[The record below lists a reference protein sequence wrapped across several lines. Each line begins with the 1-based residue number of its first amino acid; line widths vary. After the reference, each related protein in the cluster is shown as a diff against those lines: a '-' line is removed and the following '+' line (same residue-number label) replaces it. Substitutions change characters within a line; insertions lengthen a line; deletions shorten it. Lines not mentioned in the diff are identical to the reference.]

1 MRAGRFTRGS
11 KPTEILRGTLLL
23 KQKLWLLPLLAC
35 LCISLLLL
43 APASVCA
50 QEAVSETNA
59 SALSAAPYRSGE
71 KLSYNVAFS
80 RFQSA
85 AHVEMFVNGRTT
97 VGTREAIELRA
108 HVETLGVVSVAL
120 YSVNNDYVTYIDP
133 ATGLPFRTEQLLR
146 EGGARVPID
155 AARDFNQPADPS
167 APPARQTAGG
177 FPGTYDLLSAIYRLR
192 SLPLMQGAAYR
203 LSVQGTSELYDA
215 ELRVTGRELLRTN
228 IGSFNAIATQISV
241 RRNPSANNYKIRLFF
256 SDDERHIPLLIT
268 AQHPSGEVR
277 VEIASAEFIE
287 QTPPPAVITTPPLNP
302 QNVTPPVVL
311 PGTTPPNP
319 NTTRR
324 NPPVP
329 SDAPAGAGE
338 AALPGLPFSVG
349 EQLNF
354 RFFLGDAAQP
364 VGTAALQVRARAKYF
379 NRDGLLLSALMGT
392 TGAGQRLFPVSDQI
406 NSYVDPTSLFPF
418 RTELRIQEGRHRLN
432 AVVNVDQ
439 DRGNAQF
446 DDRTRLELPVG
457 THDIIS
463 VFYALRSFDLTP
475 PRRNAVSLLI
485 NKRPRT
491 LFVTALRRETIEIG
505 GQRINATQL
514 SLVTDDTQGDRLQ
527 LRLWVSTDRRRLPL
541 RLTAVTPLG
550 PVRADLAII
559 PVGLQ

>member
-1 MRAGRFTRGS
+1 M
-11 KPTEILRGTLLL
+11 
-23 KQKLWLLPLLAC
+23 KQKLWLLPLLLAG
-35 LCISLLLL
+35 LCMSLMPF
-43 APASVCA
+43 APASVRA
-50 QEAVSETNA
+50 QGAVSETNA

-85 AHVEMFVNGRTT
+85 AHVELFVNGRTT
-97 VGTREAIELRA
+97 IGTRQAIELRA
-108 HVETLGVVSVAL
+108 HVETLGVVNVAL
-120 YSVNNDYVTYIDP
+120 YSVNNDYVTYVDP
-133 ATGLPFRTEQLLR
+133 ATGLPFRTEQLIR

-167 APPARQTAGG
+167 AQPARQTAGG
-177 FPGTYDLLSAIYRLR
+177 FPGTYDFLSAIYRLR
-192 SLPLMQGAAYR
+192 SLPLVQGASYR
-203 LSVQGTSELYDA
+203 LSVQGTDELYDA
-215 ELRVTGRELLRTN
+215 ELRVTGRELLKTN
-228 IGSFNAIATQISV
+228 IGSFNAIATQVSV

-256 SDDERHIPLLIT
+256 SDDERHIPVLIT

-277 VEIASAEFIE
+277 VEIASAEFVE
-287 QTPPPAVITTPPLNP
+287 QTPPPASISTTPVNPLNT
-302 QNVTPPVVL
+302 TPPVVL

-324 NPPVP
+324 NPPTP
-329 SDAPAGAGE
+329 GGAPGGASAGE
-338 AALPGLPFSVG
+338 TALPGLPFSVG

-354 RFFLGDAAQP
+354 RFFLGDAVQP

-406 NSYVDPTSLFPF
+406 NSYVDATSLLPF

-491 LFVTALRRETIEIG
+491 LFVTALRREAIEIG